1 MGGINKAH
9 SPGRVPHVPPDFLWS
24 LVALANFMRLSLLK
38 AAHAVMEWS
47 RVQEIRV
54 AWAYMG
60 RKRWGAAPSIV
71 PTLRANGSWPEREPW
86 YMEYF
91 DSPACAMHLKTVPET
106 FSAAAV
112 CCKNYFEQAR
122 CMVKQAGKR
131 GRPPTPDQPGKMDI
145 RTVAQ
150 LANVSIATVSR
161 TINRVST
168 VNPKMAKRVWE
179 AIEKLDYFPN
189 TQARAL
195 VSGRSRLLGLIVSEI
210 TNPFFPELI
219 QGFEDIAVEHGYE
232 ILISSTN
239 YDPRR
244 MSLCIRRML
253 ERRAEGVA
261 VMTFGVEKPLLEQL
275 AERKVPLVFVDVG
288 PERPGIS
295 LLRVDYRHGI
305 QQGVQHL
312 AVMGHRDIAFISGP
326 KRLHSAQSRLAA
338 FTSSLEEC
346 GIAPNPAWLV
356 EGDHTMEGG
365 IEAMDGLL
373 KSRHLPTAV
382 MCSND
387 MTAIGVLHK
396 LYRAGLRVPDDLSV
410 IGFDDIRIAK
420 VTIPPLTTIQMSCFE
435 LARAAV
441 TALRALVEEG
451 GEPKRSYK
459 INTHLVVRESTG
471 LPKGTL
477 RDLRKAQKSGKR
489 H

>member
-1 MGGINKAH
+1 
-9 SPGRVPHVPPDFLWS
+9 
-24 LVALANFMRLSLLK
+24 MR
-38 AAHAVMEWS
+38 
-47 RVQEIRV
+47 
-54 AWAYMG
+54 
-60 RKRWGAAPSIV
+60 
-71 PTLRANGSWPEREPW
+71 
-86 YMEYF
+86 
-91 DSPACAMHLKTVPET
+91 
-106 FSAAAV
+106 
-112 CCKNYFEQAR
+112 
-122 CMVKQAGKR
+122 KQAGKKAK
-131 GRPPTPDQPGKMDI
+131 PPTAETPGKMDI
-145 RTVAQ
+145 RTVAR

-189 TQARAL
+189 TQARSL

-261 VMTFGVEKPLLEQL
+261 VMTFGVERPLLEQL
-275 AERKVPLVFVDVG
+275 AERKVPLVFVDIG

-305 QQGVQHL
+305 RQGVQHL
-312 AVMGHRDIAFISGP
+312 AALGHRDIAFISGP

-338 FTSSLEEC
+338 FSRSLEEC
-346 GIAPNPAWLV
+346 GIVADPARIV

-365 IEAMDGLL
+365 IEAMDSLL
-373 KSRHLPTAV
+373 KSRHRPTAV

-410 IGFDDIRIAK
+410 IGFDDIHIAQ

-441 TALRALVEEG
+441 TALRAHVEEG
-451 GEPKRSYK
+451 GEPKRNYK
-459 INTHLVVRESTG
+459 IPTHLVVRESTG
-471 LPKGTL
+471 FPPGTML
-477 RDLRKAQKSGKR
+477 QLRKAGAGAKRTSAADRTAKSASDPPISREVGSK
-489 H
+489 

>member
-1 MGGINKAH
+1 MA
-9 SPGRVPHVPPDFLWS
+9 
-24 LVALANFMRLSLLK
+24 
-38 AAHAVMEWS
+38 
-47 RVQEIRV
+47 
-54 AWAYMG
+54 
-60 RKRWGAAPSIV
+60 
-71 PTLRANGSWPEREPW
+71 
-86 YMEYF
+86 
-91 DSPACAMHLKTVPET
+91 
-106 FSAAAV
+106 
-112 CCKNYFEQAR
+112 
-122 CMVKQAGKR
+122 KQAGKKSR
-131 GRPPTPDQPGKMDI
+131 AAVEGRDKMDI
-145 RTVAQ
+145 RTVAR

-168 VNPKMAKRVWE
+168 VNPRMAKRVLE
-179 AIEKLDYFPN
+179 AIAKLDYFPN

-239 YDPRR
+239 YDPAR
-244 MSLCIRRML
+244 MALCIRRML

-295 LLRVDYRHGI
+295 LLRVDYHHGI
-305 QQGVQHL
+305 RQGVQHL
-312 AVMGHRDIAFISGP
+312 AALGHRDIAFVSGP
-326 KRLHSAQSRLAA
+326 KRLHSAQSRIAA
-338 FTSSLEEC
+338 FSKSLAEC
-346 GIAPNPAWLV
+346 AIMADPAWIV

-365 IEAMDGLL
+365 TDAMDRLL
-373 KSRHLPTAV
+373 KSKHLPTAV

-410 IGFDDIRIAK
+410 IGFDDIHIAQ

-441 TALRALVEEG
+441 TALRAHVEEG
-451 GEPKRSYK
+451 GEPKRQYK

-471 LPKGTL
+471 FPRGTML
-477 RDLRKAQKSGKR
+477 HLRKRGKDAKRTPAAQAKKSAPAE
-489 H
+489 

>member
-1 MGGINKAH
+1 
-9 SPGRVPHVPPDFLWS
+9 
-24 LVALANFMRLSLLK
+24 
-38 AAHAVMEWS
+38 
-47 RVQEIRV
+47 
-54 AWAYMG
+54 
-60 RKRWGAAPSIV
+60 
-71 PTLRANGSWPEREPW
+71 
-86 YMEYF
+86 
-91 DSPACAMHLKTVPET
+91 
-106 FSAAAV
+106 
-112 CCKNYFEQAR
+112 
-122 CMVKQAGKR
+122 MVKRAAKR
-131 GRPPTPDQPGKMDI
+131 APALEVPAKMDI

-161 TINRVST
+161 TINRVTT

-219 QGFEDIAVEHGYE
+219 HWFEDIAVQHGYE
-232 ILISSTN
+232 IFIGSTN

-275 AERKVPLVFVDVG
+275 ADRKVPLVFVDVG
-288 PERPGIS
+288 PESPRIS

-305 QQGVQHL
+305 RQGVQHL
-312 AVMGHRDIAFISGP
+312 AALGHRDIAFISGP

-338 FTSSLEEC
+338 FSKSLEEC
-346 GIAPNPAWLV
+346 GIPSDPAWLV

-365 IEAMDGLL
+365 IEAMDRLL
-373 KSRHLPTAV
+373 TSRHIPTAV

-410 IGFDDIRIAK
+410 IGFDDIHIAQ

-441 TALRALVEEG
+441 TALRAHVEEG
-451 GEPKRSYK
+451 GEVKRSYK
-459 INTHLVVRESTG
+459 INTNLVVRESTG
-471 LPKGTL
+471 YPKGAM
-477 RDLRKAQKSGKR
+477 RDLRQPEKSDQGTMDAAR
-489 H
+489 SRSSAP